1 MNNLSFQQRA
11 DQLVDLSVKN
21 HCYAFER
28 FKWPDQL
35 PENEYWFSPDALSI
49 AGTEFEATLT
59 ESQKITLSKWE
70 CVNIFS
76 LNNTGERE
84 LIQEVS
90 RVMHE
95 LPIGTAKEY
104 LNHLISEENQ
114 HMWYFNKFC
123 QNYAGKVYPNK
134 KLRLKKQKISKD
146 IDHFLVFARVLIFEE
161 IGHYFNIANA
171 KDSRVNE
178 FVREVNQAHY
188 SEEARHIA
196 FGRRILEP
204 LAEKA
209 LEKDEDKNMI
219 LAELNQSVQMNLQ
232 ALYNPSMYRDAGL
245 ESPMQIRQKLLDDKN
260 RQEIHHTV
268 MLKGVHKVF
277 KKLGLELDSISR
289 S

>member
-1 MNNLSFQQRA
+1 MNNTSFQQRT
-11 DQLVDLSVKN
+11 DQLITLSVKN

-28 FKWPDQL
+28 FEWPDQL
-35 PENEYWFSPDALSI
+35 TEDEYWLSPDALSI
-49 AGTEFEATLT
+49 AGTEFESTLS
-59 ESQKITLSKWE
+59 ESQKIKLSKWE

-123 QNYAGKVYPNK
+123 HNYAGKVYPNK
-134 KLRLKKQKISKD
+134 KLRLKKQKISKAL
-146 IDHFLVFARVLIFEE
+146 DHFLVFARVLIFEE

-171 KDSRVNE
+171 KDQRVNE
-178 FVREVNQAHY
+178 FVREINQAHY
-188 SEEARHIA
+188 NEEARHIT

-204 LAEKA
+204 LAEEA
-209 LEKDEDKNMI
+209 LSTEEVKDMI
-219 LAELNQSVQMNLQ
+219 IAELNQSVQMNLQ
-232 ALYNPSMYRDAGL
+232 ALYNPSMYRDTGL
-245 ESPMQIRQKLLDDKN
+245 ESPMQIRQQLLDDEH
-260 RQEIHHTV
+260 RQKFHHTV

-277 KKLGLELDSISR
+277 KKLGLELESTT
-289 S
+289 